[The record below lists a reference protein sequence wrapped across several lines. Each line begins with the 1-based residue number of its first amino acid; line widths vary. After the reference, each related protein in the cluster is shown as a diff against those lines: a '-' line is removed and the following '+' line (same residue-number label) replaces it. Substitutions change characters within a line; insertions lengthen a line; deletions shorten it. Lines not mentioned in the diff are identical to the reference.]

1 MIATAE
7 EFVALRGSSI
17 QEEYLRAARDNAPIA
32 VWRDVIARFPNMRTW
47 VALNK
52 TVPTEILEVLARDT
66 DPDVRR
72 AVAMKNSLPVHLM
85 VLLSHDQ
92 AECVRMRIACN
103 KKAPIDVLRYLSADA
118 SVDVS
123 SAALERLHGKAGDSE

>member
-1 MIATAE
+1 MIVTAE
-7 EFVALRGSSI
+7 EFVALRESSI
-17 QEEYLRAARDNAPIA
+17 QEEYLRAAHDNAPVA
-32 VWRDVIARFPNMRTW
+32 VWRDVIARFPNMRMW

-85 VLLSHDQ
+85 VLLSRDQ

-103 KKAPIDVLRYLSADA
+103 KKVPIDVLRYLSADS

-123 SAALERLHGKAGDSE
+123 SAALERLHMKAEDSE